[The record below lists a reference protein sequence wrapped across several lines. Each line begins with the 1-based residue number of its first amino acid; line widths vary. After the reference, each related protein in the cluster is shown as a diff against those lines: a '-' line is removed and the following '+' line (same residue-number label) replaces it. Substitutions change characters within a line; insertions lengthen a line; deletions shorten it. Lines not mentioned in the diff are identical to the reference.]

1 MYERLKAIMVD
12 VLLLKSDR
20 VSPDATLEEAGV
32 DSLTVVELSL
42 VLSQH
47 HGIEISDDEL
57 IELDTVADIAALME
71 QRTPP
76 PPAAHA
82 CCGGAVAAAPP
93 QAQVRR

>member
-12 VLLLKSDR
+12 VLLLDSDR
-20 VSPDATLEEAGV
+20 VRPDATLEQAGV

-57 IELDTVADIAALME
+57 IELETVADIAALME
-71 QRTPP
+71 QH
-76 PPAAHA
+76 PASD
-82 CCGGAVAAAPP
+82 VS
-93 QAQVRR
+93 R